1 MWLLFASFKNI
12 CNPLVAQSFK
22 TPLIVTKSLKQQ
34 QQQDGGNTGGS
45 GGVAVTSSGGTA
57 VSGDSGALETM
68 SVVESLVKLGEKQPT
83 DAENGATQE
92 TPEVR
97 MDQSHMLD
105 VKAVPNYFFPSIFS
119 FFYVGL
125 WCVLTDDGF
134 TSKCLSWNQPLQF

>member
-1 MWLLFASFKNI
+1 MWLQFASLKNI
-12 CNPLVAQSFK
+12 YNPLAAQTSK
-22 TPLIVTKSLKQQ
+22 ALLIVTESLKQQ
-34 QQQDGGNTGGS
+34 QQQDGGNNGGS

-97 MDQSHMLD
+97 KDQ
-105 VKAVPNYFFPSIFS
+105 
-119 FFYVGL
+119 
-125 WCVLTDDGF
+125 
-134 TSKCLSWNQPLQF
+134 